1 MRAFFLAPALVLAHV
16 ALAGTAAA
24 QSATQ
29 TVTFSVSP
37 INALSVSADPAALT
51 VNSATAGS
59 PPNAA
64 TNSATSYAITTNET
78 NKKITAAIDQA
89 MPAGLT
95 LQVNLQAPT
104 GATSAGAVTLG
115 TTAADAVTGI
125 TKLNESG
132 KTSSHP
138 CSGTTA
144 AGTGSS
150 TARPVTRTIVPGA

>member
-1 MRAFFLAPALVLAHV
+1 MRAFLLAPALVLAHL
-16 ALAGTAAA
+16 ALAGAAAA

-37 INALSVSADPAALT
+37 INALSVSADPGALT

-78 NKKITAAIDQA
+78 KKKITAAIDQA

-115 TTAADAVTGI
+115 TAAADVVTGI
-125 TKLNESG
+125 SKLNESG
-132 KTSSHP
+132 KTITYTFSA
-138 CSGTTA
+138 TTA
-144 AGTGSS
+144 AGTVSS
-150 TARPVTRTIVPGA
+150 TSRTVTLTIVPGA